1 METLPT
7 RFDSRHGCT
16 EDKRGVTLVEMV
28 VVLSAAIALGSG
40 LVTALFFGI
49 DAWERTVRRLEIQR
63 TGNFI
68 LRELTRS
75 IQEAGKIEIRESEL
89 IVHATEGETTKYR
102 LHENRLYAVAVNAPD
117 VNPQLISIESGDS
130 VKVTPSHENRPFS
143 WVTPG
148 RMVRVSF
155 DIAYRTDR
163 IDEQYR
169 FETVVYGRNS
179 K

>member
-1 METLPT
+1 
-7 RFDSRHGCT
+7 
-16 EDKRGVTLVEMV
+16 MV
-28 VVLSAAIALGSG
+28 IVLSAAIALGSG
-40 LVTALFFGI
+40 LVTALLFGI

-63 TGNFI
+63 SGNFI

-75 IQEAGKIEIRESEL
+75 IQEAEKIEIGESEL
-89 IVHATEGETTKYR
+89 IMHATEGETTEYR
-102 LHENRLYAVAVNAPD
+102 FQENRLYAVAANSPD
-117 VNPQLISIESGDS
+117 VNPQLIGIESGES
-130 VKVTPSHENRPFS
+130 VMVIPSDENRPFS

-148 RMVRVSF
+148 RTVRVSF